1 MSYQECALYGNLVRY
16 LRDRCAERLAE
27 LDPASDAEAA
37 RAWLDDL
44 IRGWFFTPQ
53 HDLHGDAPRDVI
65 WREQKEE
72 PNVVPPDRM
81 YDLFFDDCPVC
92 QATRD
97 DPGEWHWHYDDGGF
111 PLIVEYDP
119 EGWDERWEAEHEAFE
134 RWRAEQGESERWE
147 AEEFRDEEGNLR
159 FVYGFPDA
167 TPEQEAHIRAMW
179 GLPTT
184 EEEEAAEPSEIPAYD
199 PPPVPSQEIS
209 PAELWLRAAEEPWL
223 DRELHDAARALAGRL
238 GFSVPNPPL
247 TLQCVDLGWHRLT
260 FTEAL
265 PLVAGLHDRGVDISA
280 FLEQVRAFP
289 YQDISLEWL
298 ITPERCM
305 ATMTGVLESDAVEG
319 DPVSAAR
326 LRHDRAF
333 IERVSRLIPLHARIW
348 LRGWSDALIHA
359 AFAQAVGWDDELPF

>member
-1 MSYQECALYGNLVRY
+1 MAYQECALYGDLVRY
-16 LRDRCAERLAE
+16 LRDRCAERLIE

-37 RAWLDDL
+37 RAWLDNL
-44 IRGWFFTPQ
+44 IRDWFFTPR

-65 WREQKEE
+65 WREQKGE
-72 PNVVPPDRM
+72 PNVVPPDRID
-81 YDLFFDDCPVC
+81 DLFFDDCPVC
-92 QATRD
+92 QAMRD
-97 DPGEWHWHYDDGGF
+97 EPGEWHWHYDDGGF
-111 PLIVEYDP
+111 PLIAEYDP

-134 RWRAEQGESERWE
+134 RRRAERGESERWE

-159 FVYGFPDA
+159 FMYGFPDA

-179 GLPTT
+179 GLPLV
-184 EEEEAAEPSEIPAYD
+184 EEEATEPAEIPVYD
-199 PPPVPSQEIS
+199 PPPAPSQEIS
-209 PAELWLRAAEEPWL
+209 PAELWLRAAEEPRL
-223 DRELHDAARALAGRL
+223 DRELHDAARALVGRL

-247 TLQCVDLGWHRLT
+247 TRQCVNLGWHRLT

-265 PLVAGLHDRGVDISA
+265 PFVTGLHDRGVDIPT

-298 ITPERCM
+298 MTPEQCM

-326 LRHDRAF
+326 LRHDREF

-348 LRGWSDALIHA
+348 LRGWSDALTHI